1 MKSEFPSVDYRTL
14 KLDLSSQKGVR
25 EAAAEVLSWKD
36 VPTIDIVVNN
46 AALMLIP
53 ERTLSEE
60 GIEIQF
66 ATNHIGHF
74 LFTSLIVSKLIKASE
89 GKPKGSTRIVN
100 VTSLSPTVA
109 SIRWSDL
116 NFEKLNKDLPEDEQ
130 PPYSWHEKFGEQGN
144 LKEKSYLP
152 LEGYNQSKVAN
163 VLFTVAMNKRL
174 YEKYGILTLAVHP
187 GIIFTELGRNA
198 KPETQAALAEMY
210 ASGLLDVK
218 NLGQGAATSLVA
230 ATDPKLEGPK
240 EKDGLENYGSYLIDC
255 QISKLADARSVSSD
269 NAERLW
275 GLSEELVKEKFKW

>member
-1 MKSEFPSVDYRTL
+1 
-14 KLDLSSQKGVR
+14 
-25 EAAAEVLSWKD
+25 
-36 VPTIDIVVNN
+36 
-46 AALMLIP
+46 MLIP

-74 LFTSLIVSKLIKASE
+74 LFTSLIMPKLIKASE

-100 VTSLSPTVA
+100 VTSLSPTV
-109 SIRWSDL
+109 SGIRWSDI

-130 PPYSWHEKFGEQGN
+130 PPYPWHKQFGEQGN
-144 LKEKSYLP
+144 LREMSYLP

-163 VLFTVAMNKRL
+163 LLFTIAMNKRL
-174 YEKYGILTLAVHP
+174 YEKYGILSLAVHP

-198 KPETQAALAEMY
+198 KPETQAAIAVMY
-210 ASGLLDVK
+210 SSGLLDVK
-218 NLGQGAATSLVA
+218 TLGQGAATSLVA

-240 EKDGLENYGSYLIDC
+240 TKDGVENYGCYFIDC
-255 QISKLADARSVSSD
+255 QISGLAGPRATSGE

-275 GLSEELVKEKFKW
+275 GLSEALVKEKFQW